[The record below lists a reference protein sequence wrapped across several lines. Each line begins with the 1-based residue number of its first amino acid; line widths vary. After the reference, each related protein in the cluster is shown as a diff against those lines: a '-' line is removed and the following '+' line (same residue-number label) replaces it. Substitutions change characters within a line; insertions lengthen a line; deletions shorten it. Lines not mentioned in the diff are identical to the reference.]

1 MEEEAMTQRMIV
13 RSLLAVLVSLS
24 LAAPA
29 AAAAPAQ
36 PADGP
41 RSGWLVDLGDL
52 LSRAWGLVFD
62 DWAGEGMEEREPS
75 RDRTPA
81 ESDGRL
87 QSVSGEDSSD
97 WDPNG

>member
-52 LSRAWGLVFD
+52 LSRAWGLVLGDRIGESSPADRRGLPD
-62 DWAGEGMEEREPS
+62 DGISSMVGEDEGEGGSNTDP
-75 RDRTPA
+75 
-81 ESDGRL
+81 DG
-87 QSVSGEDSSD
+87 
-97 WDPNG
+97 